1 MDRHP
6 IRAKRLVAN
15 RGERNRY
22 SRIPRNQP
30 CYSDGSS
37 NPSLPFTLS
46 PSLTV
51 HPSTNNRSNT
61 MVDTDTDDA
70 RYPPDFVI
78 LIRERTMS
86 HNIRYGW
93 IRRAGIS
100 HKHANSFQSKQL
112 GRIRKKIIGGNP
124 NVARRFTVMTRQ
136 TGFPPVDSERASK
149 SYPVLPLLLFK
160 KKREKEIRSIGG
172 KKREERRGAR
182 SNKQLGRKD
191 ASFLS
196 DPHKARSRC
205 STDSTTEGSEQN
217 PIDRRAEKEAAL

>member
-6 IRAKRLVAN
+6 IRAKGLVAN

-30 CYSDGSS
+30 YYSDGSS
-37 NPSLPFTLS
+37 NPSLPFILS

-100 HKHANSFQSKQL
+100 HKHANYFQSK
-112 GRIRKKIIGGNP
+112 RKN
-124 NVARRFTVMTRQ
+124 
-136 TGFPPVDSERASK
+136 SK
-149 SYPVLPLLLFK
+149 K
-160 KKREKEIRSIGG
+160 NHWG
-172 KKREERRGAR
+172 K
-182 SNKQLGRKD
+182 SQ
-191 ASFLS
+191 
-196 DPHKARSRC
+196 RC
-205 STDSTTEGSEQN
+205 SSLHGNDSANRISTG
-217 PIDRRAEKEAAL
+217 